1 MPQRSNGGLPWLL
14 GRPHE
19 RGMLGVAETEGCMLH
34 SHLRRILLP
43 EERRCIGEL
52 GCGPKAGA

>member
-1 MPQRSNGGLPWLL
+1 MSNGGLPWLL

-19 RGMLGVAETEGCMLH
+19 RGMLGVAETEDCMLH